1 MLSIRKIKHNMLN
14 ISSIFRKGIYLYLIL
29 PFIIFILGFV
39 KPIYAILILIVTLY
53 LIWIIFHSQCS
64 SIYIN
69 RDDFK
74 KIIIVFIIIIL
85 WVLLSGIG
93 GQSYQT
99 EDFFWRNGLFQ
110 SLVNEKWP
118 IVKDV
123 IFNGELASR
132 GISYYFG
139 FWLPSALIGKIFG
152 LTIANLFQIIWASI
166 GILLVYLGISIKFKK
181 FVIWPFIVFIFFSG
195 MDILGYY
202 LQGTDMSTINQ
213 TTHLEWWSIFEF
225 SSHTTQLFWV
235 FNQAIP
241 AWVATIYL
249 ILEKENKN
257 FGFIFSSLLISST
270 LPTVGLIPF
279 CIYYF
284 FSREY
289 NSKKKYSK
297 EWWIIWFKD
306 SFSLCNIL
314 SVIFIG
320 IPILLFLLR
329 TESNAIITLY
339 SFRNGGWILYLLFL
353 LIDIGGFCYI
363 IYSGKSMSKLYYLA
377 IIWLAFC
384 PILRGKGLGDNFCMR
399 ASIPALFILYIGVIE
414 SLQKLFNQKNKLL
427 LATSIIILVIGA
439 KTPINEM
446 IKNISEVRN
455 RNVSEVITSV
465 KADPVS
471 TEQVLTN
478 SLESVNA
485 ETSLFYKY
493 LAK

>member
-1 MLSIRKIKHNMLN
+1 MIKYSMFN
-14 ISSIFRKGIYLYLIL
+14 ISSIFRKGVYLYLTI
-29 PFIIFILGFV
+29 PFIIFILGFI
-39 KPIYAILILIVTLY
+39 KTIYALLILIVTLY
-53 LIWIIFHSQCS
+53 LLWKVFHSQYS
-64 SIYIN
+64 TIYI
-69 RDDFK
+69 DKHDLK
-74 KIIIVFIIIIL
+74 KIGIVFFIILL

-99 EDFFWRNGLFQ
+99 DDFFWRNGLFQ
-110 SLVNEKWP
+110 TLINEKWP

-132 GISYYFG
+132 GLSYYFG
-139 FWLPSALIGKIFG
+139 FWLPSALIGKVFG

-166 GILLVYLGISIKFKK
+166 GILLVYLGISIKLKK
-181 FVIWPFIVFIFFSG
+181 FVIWPFVIFMFFSG

-241 AWVATIYL
+241 AWLGTIYL

-257 FGFIFSSLLISST
+257 LGFVFSSLLISST
-270 LPTVGLIPF
+270 LPTLGLIPF
-279 CIYYF
+279 CLYYF

-289 NSKKKYSK
+289 NSERKYSK
-297 EWWIIWFKD
+297 KWWKSWFKD

-320 IPILLFLLR
+320 IPTILFLFR
-329 TESNAIITLY
+329 TESNSAITLY
-339 SFRNGGWILYLLFL
+339 NFRNGGWVLYALFL
-353 LIDIGGFCYI
+353 LVDIGGFCYI
-363 IYSGKSMSKLYYLA
+363 IYSSKQTTKLFYIS

-384 PILRGKGLGDNFCMR
+384 PMLRGRGLGDNFCMR
-399 ASIPALFILYIGVIE
+399 ASIPALFILYLEVVN
-414 SLQKLFNQKNKLL
+414 SLEKIFKERNKILL
-427 LATSIIILVIGA
+427 TTSIVILIIGA

-446 IKNISEVRN
+446 IKSISEVHD
-455 RNVSEVITSV
+455 RNVNEVITSV
-465 KADPVS
+465 KAEPVS

-478 SLESVNA
+478 SLESVNVK
-485 ETSLFYKY
+485 TSLFYKY
-493 LAK
+493 LAR